1 MGLSASQARLLS
13 ITARITDNELRSQF
27 ITNAKMRLAGQSSE
41 ASAEYMSAL
50 NSTQLLYSSYDA
62 NGAKTYEKMTAGLT
76 MTYGPLK
83 NQYGLINNSGQLMV
97 SSLDK
102 DNYEKSTTL
111 IDFLKAYGIEPSTN
125 PKFKEIATNLYGEDY
140 EKFLS
145 RNADG
150 TLQRSADRLLTI
162 NADNQVTTAFEA
174 IGGDGSSWEGIG
186 SKTGIINTDTG
197 KIDDFKWALITEP
210 EPMSETDWG
219 TFDSKMQAWYGSVG
233 LPAGVTKN
241 EETLAKSGVFGS
253 LINTLNDYPNWIGTM
268 PGEDARYWE
277 DLGFVFEDPT
287 IMPAIT
293 SNS

>member
-13 ITARITDNELRSQF
+13 ITARITDNELQSQF
-27 ITNAKMRLAGQSSE
+27 ITSAKMRLAGQSSD

-50 NSTQLLYSSYDA
+50 NSTQLLFSSYDA
-62 NGAKTYEKMTAGLT
+62 NGAKTYEKLTAGFI

-83 NQYGLINNSGQLMV
+83 SQYGLTNNSGQLMV

-102 DNYEKSTTL
+102 DNYTKSTTL

-140 EKFLS
+140 EKFLI
-145 RNADG
+145 RNSDGILQRGADG
-150 TLQRSADRLLTI
+150 LLTI
-162 NADNQVTTAFEA
+162 NANNQVTTAFEA

-197 KIDDFKWALITEP
+197 NIDNPKWALITEP
-210 EPMSETDWG
+210 ETMTKDTWN
-219 TFDSKMQAWYGSVG
+219 TFDEMMHGKYLDDGTHINGWYDEVT
-233 LPAGVTKN
+233 LPAGVIKN

-253 LINTLNDYPNWIGTM
+253 LVN
-268 PGEDARYWE
+268 
-277 DLGFVFEDPT
+277 
-287 IMPAIT
+287 
-293 SNS
+293 